1 LMIPRVAELGGML
14 QVSKSDLK
22 AMEHMKR
29 QSVLE
34 KIALIAVPA
43 VSAIVGLLVGELAV
57 PIRERSTSFYPFGPV
72 MAAAPAVFLSSRRS
86 WMATVVL
93 SVVMFVLAFTV
104 IAWVNTGM
112 NASFGAGTKYSVYSR
127 GT

>member
-1 LMIPRVAELGGML
+1 MIPRVAELGGIL

-22 AMEHMKR
+22 AMEHMKH

-34 KIALIAVPA
+34 KIALIAAPL
-43 VSAIVGLLVGELAV
+43 VSAVAGLLVGDNAVPLHSNDASPYPFRPALAV
-57 PIRERSTSFYPFGPV
+57 
-72 MAAAPAVFLSSRRS
+72 PAVFLSSRRS
-86 WMATVVL
+86 WIATVVL

-104 IAWVNTGM
+104 IAWTNTGM
-112 NASFGAGTKYSVYSR
+112 NAGFGNTTRYSVFSR